1 MDKLLKL
8 LGADKLD
15 ESAQGE
21 IKTKLQDIIDL
32 KAKEMSE
39 SKITEA
45 KDQLVEDY
53 ESKFNEYKDE
63 ITSKFSN
70 FVDSVIDE
78 EMVIPDKILEY
89 AKKGEL
95 YHELIEQFKVRLALD
110 EGMLDAEVKGLL
122 KEAKDEIMQLR
133 GSLDE
138 KTAKELDT
146 ELDNQRMAAELH
158 LRKKTDGLTEAQKSH
173 VFNMLEDIID
183 IEEIDRKFDLVV
195 EKAEEKAKDDDDDE
209 DDEKKKKDDDE
220 DDEKK
225 KKDIKE
231 DDEEDDDDDDKKGK
245 GKSEVKDDDDDDD
258 KKKKVDESGPF
269 AAYVK
274 KYVSTLK
281 ANKI

>member
-15 ESAQGE
+15 ESAQKE
-21 IKTKLQDIIDL
+21 IKTELQDIIDL
-32 KAKEMSE
+32 KVKETSD

-45 KDQLVEDY
+45 KEKLVEDY
-53 ESKFNEYKDE
+53 EDKFNEYKDE

-110 EGMLDAEVKGLL
+110 EGMLDKEVQGLL
-122 KEAKDEIMQLR
+122 KEAKSEIEKLR
-133 GSLDE
+133 NDLDE

-146 ELDNQRMAAELH
+146 ELDNQKITAELY
-158 LRKKTDGLTEAQKSH
+158 LRKKADGLTESQKNH
-173 VFNMLEDIID
+173 VFSMLEDIID
-183 IEEIDRKFDLVV
+183 IDEIDRKFDLVV
-195 EKAEEKAKDDDDDE
+195 EKSD
-209 DDEKKKKDDDE
+209 
-220 DDEKK
+220 
-225 KKDIKE
+225 
-231 DDEEDDDDDDKKGK
+231 
-245 GKSEVKDDDDDDD
+245 DDDDDDD
-258 KKKKVDESGPF
+258 KKKEDDKKKDDDDDDDDDKKKDEANKDDDDDDDEKKGKGKAEVKDDDDDKKKDKKIDESGPF

-274 KYVSTLK
+274 SYVSTLK